1 MRNSEYVME
10 DTIQSDNAW
19 AAKQV
24 GDVGIGWA
32 AGLFGWSAGALA
44 DRRVILVVRLALA
57 AIFLLSALGKLID
70 INVYSVHAVYE
81 FNILPE
87 SIARIFGLVLPFI
100 ELICALGLLFGI
112 LTRLSALGIGLLS
125 VSFFAAKGIILLR
138 GQDLD
143 LRMLRPDH
151 VHPCL
156 GFYLRRPADT
166 ADVPGSHAVVRWEQ
180 KPAHLTAV
188 KGRSAGPVTYVSVC
202 PSSGNIFPG
211 FRMPFGSK
219 AHLIRFMSAISAV
232 DI

>member
-138 GQDLD
+138 GQDLICGCFGPITSTLASVSIYAD
-143 LRMLRPDH
+143 PPILLMSLAVML
-151 VHPCL
+151 
-156 GFYLRRPADT
+156 
-166 ADVPGSHAVVRWEQ
+166 S
-180 KPAHLTAV
+180 
-188 KGRSAGPVTYVSVC
+188 SAGSRNRLT
-202 PSSGNIFPG
+202 
-211 FRMPFGSK
+211 
-219 AHLIRFMSAISAV
+219 
-232 DI
+232 